1 MTLLRVVEGAQVISI
16 ASFREVRRP
25 VHELVAL
32 VIVADP
38 DPPVTLVTL
47 EPVVVQ
53 AAALNVMAVDSALP
67 PFVVSGGEN
76 VSVPETLVHETAPVA
91 SVAKVV
97 VGLLVVLVLA
107 LGLELHA
114 ARVAIKPRGKI
125 NDSLNV
131 CLTDIDGSPWMVH
144 AAHRRRRPAQTVSRF
159 ATQRPDQT
167 ADRSIEAHRSGSR
180 LGSER
185 EDLHGAIEALE

>member
-47 EPVVVQ
+47 DPVVVQ

-131 CLTDIDGSPWMVH
+131 CLSDIDGSPWMVH

-159 ATQRPDQT
+159 ATQRP
-167 ADRSIEAHRSGSR
+167 RS
-180 LGSER
+180 
-185 EDLHGAIEALE
+185 